1 MDDDSILEEDQKG
14 IQYLLAGLLCP
25 VDFVYRC
32 LLCIHCQDIHYLV
45 VSVVLTS
52 DDSYIVHTMF
62 SIIVLLSCVP
72 RCIYVYLLQL
82 RWCCVKL

>member
-45 VSVVLTS
+45 VSGFLTS
-52 DDSYIVHTMF
+52 VKSDIVHKMRL
-62 SIIVLLSCVP
+62 IIVSLSCV
-72 RCIYVYLLQL
+72 
-82 RWCCVKL
+82 